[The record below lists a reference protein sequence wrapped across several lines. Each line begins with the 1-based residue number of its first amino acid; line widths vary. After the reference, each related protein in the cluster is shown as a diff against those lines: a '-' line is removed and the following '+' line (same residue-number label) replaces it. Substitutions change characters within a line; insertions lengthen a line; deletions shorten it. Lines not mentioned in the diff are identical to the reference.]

1 MIKKRVVKRTVR
13 KTTTRAKAGRWSILG
28 LVHGGKEGKQW
39 SRAKRIT
46 SEATASL
53 KVARHG
59 IKVQAMQKIAK
70 MGKLS
75 KDDKMRLINEIDRM

>member
-1 MIKKRVVKRTVR
+1 MIKKRIVKRTV
-13 KTTTRAKAGRWSILG
+13 KTRAKTGRWSILG

-39 SRAKRIT
+39 TRAKRIT
-46 SEATASL
+46 SEAAAQL
-53 KVARHG
+53 KVAKHG
-59 IKVQAMQKIAK
+59 IKVQAMSKIAK